1 MSALLKGRT
10 MPERFQ
16 TLEKFVFS
24 LVVMSAVVCS
34 AFLAY
39 ERHPEIKIALQQ
51 GEALMRESAKY
62 STICS
67 PSKVDPC
74 VEMSAY

>member
-1 MSALLKGRT
+1 M
-10 MPERFQ
+10 
-16 TLEKFVFS
+16 FS

-39 ERHPEIKIALQQ
+39 ERHPEIKIALHE

-62 STICS
+62 SVMCS

>member
-1 MSALLKGRT
+1 

-39 ERHPEIKIALQQ
+39 ERHPEIKIALHE
-51 GEALMRESAKY
+51 GEVLMRESAKY
-62 STICS
+62 SVICS

>member
-16 TLEKFVFS
+16 TLEKFMFS
-24 LVVMSAVVCS
+24 LVVMSAVLCS